1 MCAVVKSDSRTT
13 VMDKD
18 TDGRMD
24 SSNVHTQST
33 HAHTKY
39 LGGIH
44 VKPVARKPF
53 IIWTR

>member
-1 MCAVVKSDSRTT
+1 
-13 VMDKD
+13 MDKD
-18 TDGRMD
+18 TDGRVD
-24 SSNVHTQST
+24 SSNVHTQS
-33 HAHTKY
+33 HVHTKY